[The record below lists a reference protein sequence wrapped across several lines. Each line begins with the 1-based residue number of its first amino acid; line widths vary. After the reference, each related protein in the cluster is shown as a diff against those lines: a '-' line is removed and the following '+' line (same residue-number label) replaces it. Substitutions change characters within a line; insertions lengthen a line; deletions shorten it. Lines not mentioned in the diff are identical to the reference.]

1 MFYLYVF
8 VFNKSLQ
15 KPMPQI
21 FPDCLAYF
29 VINVQPLE
37 LNISQPKFESTSRKL
52 NKFKCFPFEQ
62 PENVAEI
69 QVVKYSI
76 AYCILHIPFL

>member
-1 MFYLYVF
+1 MFSFLIYLCRSPCPKYFLTVWH
-8 VFNKSLQ
+8 
-15 KPMPQI
+15 
-21 FPDCLAYF
+21 YF
-29 VINVQPLE
+29 VINVQLLE

-69 QVVKYSI
+69 QVVKL
-76 AYCILHIPFL
+76 LHIPFL